1 MAKLLQCFGHHHPLP
16 PMARSTFKVL
26 FILYI
31 IFESIVS
38 CNSLNSNLTSTIY
51 RSRRG
56 HPTGKR
62 HSPFH
67 SPSPSILSIVI
78 HIHSTFKIII
88 FPFTLCC
95 PEYYPACLSFLVSV
109 HIFCIRSTFTLL
121 TSTRS
126 YTIFTNFHSFYRSL

>member
-1 MAKLLQCFGHHHPLP
+1 MANLLQCFGHHQPLP
-16 PMARSTFKVL
+16 GASRSTIKSL

-67 SPSPSILSIVI
+67 PLSLFIRGYILSFDSHSLDLQNCNFSI
-78 HIHSTFKIII
+78 HAARPLPRILVLTRFRADI
-88 FPFTLCC
+88 F
-95 PEYYPACLSFLVSV
+95 ASVSLSF
-109 HIFCIRSTFTLL
+109 
-121 TSTRS
+121 S
-126 YTIFTNFHSFYRSL
+126 YSNSPHSH